1 MFFRIFLRL
10 CGQVGRKVINM
21 LHYSNNVNYGHKLKG
36 DIINILSLARI
47 SSFWLIYF
55 TIIKNS
61 CNIQDMFY
69 DYTSEGLK
77 TWGRRVIWMTS
88 RL

>member
-1 MFFRIFLRL
+1 
-10 CGQVGRKVINM
+10 M
-21 LHYSNNVNYGHKLKG
+21 LHYGNNVNYGYKPKG
-36 DIINILSLARI
+36 DIIIILYLARI
-47 SSFWLIYF
+47 GSFWLIYF
-55 TIIKNS
+55 TKIKNS
-61 CNIQDMFY
+61 CNIQYMFY